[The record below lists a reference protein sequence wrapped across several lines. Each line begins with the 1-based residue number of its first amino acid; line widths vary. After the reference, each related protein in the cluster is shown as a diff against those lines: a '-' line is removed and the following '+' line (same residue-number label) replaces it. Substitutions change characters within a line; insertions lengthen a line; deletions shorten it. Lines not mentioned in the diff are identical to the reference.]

1 MLVHAFGSKSPV
13 FARSIRVLLLALT
26 AGAVCVGNALAQSG
40 EAKQSG
46 AKTGAAPVVDAPTD
60 ETRDWWTSGRYR
72 LTPSD
77 VMEVTFP
84 YVPEFN
90 QTVVVQPDGYVTL
103 RPIGEVRVEGRTLPE
118 LQTMLIEQ
126 YASVLR
132 EPAIAIVLREFE
144 KPYFIAAGQVKA
156 PGKFELRGRTTVT
169 EALALA
175 GGLNPSAKSSQVIVF
190 RRYVNDLLEV
200 KQLNV
205 ERMLSAK
212 DLSEDLV
219 LRPGDT
225 VYVPN
230 SVLLQIAPYIL
241 KATLSFYLNPF
252 RY

>member
-1 MLVHAFGSKSPV
+1 MPVYPFGSKSPV
-13 FARSIRVLLLALT
+13 FARAIRVLLLALT
-26 AGAVCVGNALAQSG
+26 AGAVCVGNAFAQSD
-40 EAKQSG
+40 E

-90 QTVVVQPDGYVTL
+90 QTVAVQPDGYITL

-144 KPYFIAAGQVKA
+144 KPYFIAAGEVKS

-169 EALALA
+169 QALALA
-175 GGLNPSAKSSQVIVF
+175 GGLNAAAKSSQVIVF

-205 ERMLSAK
+205 ERMMSRR
-212 DLSEDLV
+212 DVSEDLV

-225 VYVPN
+225 VYVPK
-230 SVLLQIAPYIL
+230 SMLLQIAPYIL
-241 KATLSFYLNPF
+241 KASLSFYLNPF
-252 RY
+252 NY

>member
-1 MLVHAFGSKSPV
+1 LGLAAAMVFTSASAQNVGVATGDPRPSASEPSDEGS
-13 FARSIRVLLLALT
+13 
-26 AGAVCVGNALAQSG
+26 G
-40 EAKQSG
+40 
-46 AKTGAAPVVDAPTD
+46 
-60 ETRDWWTSGRYR
+60 WWASGRYR

-77 VMEVTFP
+77 VIEVTFP

-90 QTVVVQPDGYVTL
+90 QTLVVQPDGYVTI
-103 RPIGEVRVEGRTLPE
+103 RPIGEIRVEGRSLPE
-118 LQTMLIEQ
+118 LNAMLLEQ
-126 YASVLR
+126 YSSILR
-132 EPAIAIVLREFE
+132 EPAISIVLREFE

-175 GGLNPSAKSSQVIVF
+175 GGLSPSAKSSQVIVF

-241 KATLSFYLNPF
+241 KASLSFYLNPF